1 MFESTVTAARLVRRG
16 RGTRAEG
23 AGMPKVVD
31 HQQRKRE
38 LVEAT
43 WRIIAR
49 RGLSAAT
56 MRQIAAEAGFANG
69 SLKPYFPTK
78 AALIEATYA
87 FVFDRTNQRVAVAT
101 RGREGLMALEAFC
114 REVLPLDADR
124 LDEARVVISFWQE
137 AAHELRGSELNNA
150 SMAQWRRSMATWMD
164 QAREAGD
171 LDAGV
176 DIPSSGDVLLNFML
190 GSQISAVIDR
200 AATTPADLE
209 RQLAAQLAHLR
220 AAR

>member
-1 MFESTVTAARLVRRG
+1 
-16 RGTRAEG
+16 
-23 AGMPKVVD
+23 MPKVVD

-49 RGLSAAT
+49 RGLSGAT

-78 AALIEATYA
+78 AELIEATYA
-87 FVFDRTNQRVAVAT
+87 FVFDRTNRRVAVAT
-101 RGREGLMALEAFC
+101 RGLDGMAALEAFC
-114 REVLPLDADR
+114 REVLPLDVDR

-137 AAHELRGSELNNA
+137 AAHDPRGSELNNA
-150 SMAQWRRSMATWMD
+150 SMAQWRHSMATWMG

-171 LDAGV
+171 LDAAI

-190 GSQISAVIDR
+190 GSQISAVIDS
-200 AATTPADLE
+200 AATSPADLE

-220 AAR
+220 AAG

>member
-1 MFESTVTAARLVRRG
+1 MFESTVAAARLVRWG
-16 RGTRAEG
+16 RGTKAEG
-23 AGMPKVVD
+23 AAMPKVVD

-49 RGLSAAT
+49 RGLSGAT

-78 AALIEATYA
+78 AELIEATYA
-87 FVFDRTNQRVAVAT
+87 FVFDRTNRRVAVAT
-101 RGREGLMALEAFC
+101 RGLEGLAALEGFC
-114 REVLPLDADR
+114 REVLPLDVDR

-137 AAHELRGSELNNA
+137 AAHDLRGSELNNA
-150 SMAQWRRSMATWMD
+150 SMAQWRHSMVTWMG

-171 LDAGV
+171 LDASV

-200 AATTPADLE
+200 AATSPADLE
-209 RQLAAQLAHLR
+209 RQLTAQLGHLR
-220 AAR
+220 AGR